1 MAVVENEHSLVDHCI
16 EFTTLKTIVNYKR
29 ITRSGV
35 ETTSFPTFICCR
47 HDIGFFCPNI
57 EIVVQ
62 ILDFFPQILDHF
74 PNFFLSQILDFF
86 AKTLF
91 SLSQILNFCCQNI
104 IFLSQILDA
113 VELSQLGRRRENAWH
128 RASKSEKETE
138 LI

>member
-1 MAVVENEHSLVDHCI
+1 MVENEHSLVDHCI

-62 ILDFFPQILDHF
+62 ILDFFPNIGLF
-74 PNFFLSQILDFF
+74 PQYWIFCPNNGFFCQNFI
-86 AKTLF
+86 F
-91 SLSQILNFCCQNI
+91 SLPNIEFFCQNI
-104 IFLSQILDA
+104 IFSLRNIGCSRIVTAWQEEGKRLAQSLQI
-113 VELSQLGRRRENAWH
+113 
-128 RASKSEKETE
+128 
-138 LI
+138 

>member
-62 ILDFFPQILDHF
+62 ILDFFPNIGLF
-74 PNFFLSQILDFF
+74 PQYWIFLPKILDFVCQNF
-86 AKTLF
+86 IF
-91 SLSQILNFCCQNI
+91 SLPNIEFFCQNI
-104 IFLSQILDA
+104 IFSLRNIGCSRIVTAWQEEGKRLAQSLQI
-113 VELSQLGRRRENAWH
+113 
-128 RASKSEKETE
+128 
-138 LI
+138 

>member
-62 ILDFFPQILDHF
+62 ILDFFPNIGLFSQYSL
-74 PNFFLSQILDFF
+74 PNIEFFLP
-86 AKTLF
+86 KHYF
-91 SLSQILNFCCQNI
+91 SLPNIGCSRIVTAWQEEGKRLAQSLQI
-104 IFLSQILDA
+104 
-113 VELSQLGRRRENAWH
+113 
-128 RASKSEKETE
+128 
-138 LI
+138 

>member
-35 ETTSFPTFICCR
+35 ETTSFPTFIYCR

-62 ILDFFPQILDHF
+62 ILDFFPNIGSF
-74 PNFFLSQILDFF
+74 PQYFLSQILDFF

-91 SLSQILNFCCQNI
+91 SLSQILNFFAKTLF
-104 IFLSQILDA
+104 FLSEILDA

-128 RASKSEKETE
+128 RASKSEREKE